1 MLDEHPRANITE
13 ESLSKLK
20 TVFKENGTVT
30 AGNSSGVNDGS
41 AAMLL
46 MKREEAEKRNLKPL
60 AKIISWAT
68 CGVEPAL
75 MGTGPI
81 PASKS
86 ALKKAGWKVD
96 DLDLQILSEL
106 SNDASIS
113 VPRLS
118 KKIDVNSSVV
128 YSRIKRLVKRKLIER
143 FTIDVNDA
151 ELGYEV
157 KALTGI
163 NIDTK
168 QRDNVI
174 EQLFKI
180 DGVREVAEVTGR
192 FDILVTMYSRSLDQ
206 MHKMVSEKIGRVEGI
221 QSSES
226 FIEMKSRTKAMPY
239 MPSNTGE

>member
-1 MLDEHPRANITE
+1 
-13 ESLSKLK
+13 
-20 TVFKENGTVT
+20 
-30 AGNSSGVNDGS
+30 
-41 AAMLL
+41 
-46 MKREEAEKRNLKPL
+46 
-60 AKIISWAT
+60 
-68 CGVEPAL
+68 
-75 MGTGPI
+75 
-81 PASKS
+81 
-86 ALKKAGWKVD
+86 
-96 DLDLQILSEL
+96 LQILSEL

-118 KKIDVNSSVV
+118 TKIDVNSSVV

-143 FTIDVNDA
+143 FTIVVNDA

-174 EQLFKI
+174 EQLFNI

-206 MHKMVSEKIGRVEGI
+206 MHKIVSEKIGRVEGI

-239 MPSNTGE
+239 MPTNSGD

>member
-1 MLDEHPRANITE
+1 M
-13 ESLSKLK
+13 
-20 TVFKENGTVT
+20 
-30 AGNSSGVNDGS
+30 
-41 AAMLL
+41 
-46 MKREEAEKRNLKPL
+46 
-60 AKIISWAT
+60 
-68 CGVEPAL
+68 
-75 MGTGPI
+75 
-81 PASKS
+81 
-86 ALKKAGWKVD
+86 
-96 DLDLQILSEL
+96 QILSEL

-174 EQLFKI
+174 EQLFNI

-239 MPSNTGE
+239 MPSNSGD

>member
-1 MLDEHPRANITE
+1 M
-13 ESLSKLK
+13 
-20 TVFKENGTVT
+20 
-30 AGNSSGVNDGS
+30 
-41 AAMLL
+41 
-46 MKREEAEKRNLKPL
+46 
-60 AKIISWAT
+60 
-68 CGVEPAL
+68 
-75 MGTGPI
+75 
-81 PASKS
+81 
-86 ALKKAGWKVD
+86 
-96 DLDLQILSEL
+96 
-106 SNDASIS
+106 
-113 VPRLS
+113 
-118 KKIDVNSSVV
+118 NSSVV

-143 FTIDVNDA
+143 FTIVVNDA

-174 EQLFKI
+174 EQLFNI

-192 FDILVTMYSRSLDQ
+192 FDILVTMYSKSLDQ

-239 MPSNTGE
+239 MPSNSGD